1 MYGFHNNLGHSRM
14 GLVFSRKMGNA
25 VRRNRWKRLLREA
38 YRLRRLQL
46 PEGMDMVVIP
56 RKGVQPDLFG
66 LARSLKVLSTR
77 LEKKLSADEDKEV

>member
-1 MYGFHNNLGHSRM
+1 MYGCHNNLGHSRM
-14 GLVFSRKMGNA
+14 GLVVSRKMGNA

-56 RKGVQPDLFG
+56 RKGVQPDLFS
-66 LARSLKVLSTR
+66 LARSLKVLSMR

>member
-1 MYGFHNNLGHSRM
+1 MYGCHNNLGHSRM
-14 GLVFSRKMGNA
+14 GLVVSRKMGNA

-56 RKGVQPDLFG
+56 RKGVQPELCS
-66 LARSLKVLSTR
+66 LARSLKVLSSR
-77 LEKKLSADEDKEV
+77 LKKKLSADEGKEV